1 MNLQSQVDSGQLVY
15 LDLFSKP
22 YEGCT
27 FDNLPPSQA
36 VPNTFGSKLPKKL
49 QYLSLS
55 GGRDLKSLLSKVDKQ
70 VKGSKGGD
78 RTLVMIDN
86 LNAVML
92 GASPI
97 EWLEA
102 IGDVASWAET
112 TPCVSVC
119 LGVNRDLIDDEAIEV
134 YREAKNAA
142 FDHIF
147 ELQRNLSGYTKD
159 VHGQLNIIKAGAA
172 SLESLMS
179 SHSLTVKNVKFR
191 LTENKVELFEHFVI

>member
-1 MNLQSQVDSGQLVY
+1 MY
-15 LDLFSKP
+15 IDLFSKP

-55 GGRDLKSLLSKVDKQ
+55 GGNPGKDLKSLLSKVDKQ
-70 VKGSKGGD
+70 VKGVKGGD

-97 EWLEA
+97 IWLEV
-102 IGDVASWAET
+102 IGDWASWAET
-112 TPCVSVC
+112 TPGVSVC

-134 YREAKNAA
+134 YREAKNAV

-159 VHGQLNIIKAGAA
+159 VHGQLNIIKAGTA

-179 SHSLTVKNVKFR
+179 SHSQTVKNVKFR

>member
-1 MNLQSQVDSGQLVY
+1 M
-15 LDLFSKP
+15 
-22 YEGCT
+22 
-27 FDNLPPSQA
+27 
-36 VPNTFGSKLPKKL
+36 
-49 QYLSLS
+49 
-55 GGRDLKSLLSKVDKQ
+55 DKQ

-112 TPCVSVC
+112 TPGVSVC

-179 SHSLTVKNVKFR
+179 SHAQTVKNVKFR